1 MYNSIKKGRVPGNP
15 LIFAV
20 KFIHKQF
27 ALKHG
32 NLTKKQLDM
41 EITLHKYL
49 GGHANI
55 VQFFQAGE
63 NVDWKWIAMELAE
76 GGDLF
81 DKIES
86 DLGVGGDIAHVYFTQ
101 LISAV
106 TYMHSKGV
114 GHRDIKP
121 ENILL
126 SSEGNLKIADF
137 GLATLFNYNGQ
148 RKTCTSSCGSPPY
161 TAPEVL
167 LCNPTTAKQG
177 IGYYADQVD
186 IWSCGVVLF
195 VLLVGNTPWDEP
207 KAGSYEFDEYVA
219 TRGHPDDELWHRLPP
234 ATLTLLRG
242 MMSINLNARFSLKD
256 VQSHPWMSRRNPHID
271 QHGKL
276 VDPISLATEMFGRIH
291 IDFAEPST
299 TPRGSS
305 QTSHDAMDVDSKYP
319 NHLTTLRS
327 DTPTAE
333 IKFDWE
339 TRPQL
344 ANLRASQAGTG
355 IHSSLDDQL
364 SDDPVLSQF
373 APSSIVPLSLTQ
385 AARKF
390 GDILPSHSMTR
401 FVSTWSITSLLPVLV
416 SALQNSG
423 APVADPRSQEGSD
436 VAVWT
441 IKVRTS
447 DDRRCL
453 LKGEIVIER
462 IRTAENGEIVQVVFI
477 KTTGD
482 PVQWRRFFKRVVL
495 HCGGAVWRPEGQ

>member
-1 MYNSIKKGRVPGNP
+1 
-15 LIFAV
+15 
-20 KFIHKQF
+20 
-27 ALKHG
+27 
-32 NLTKKQLDM
+32 
-41 EITLHKYL
+41 
-49 GGHANI
+49 
-55 VQFFQAGE
+55 
-63 NVDWKWIAMELAE
+63 MELAE

-86 DLGVGGDIAHVYFTQ
+86 DLGVGEDIAHVYFTQ
-101 LISAV
+101 LIGAV
-106 TYMHSKGV
+106 SYMHSKGV

-137 GLATLFNYNGQ
+137 GLATLFDYQGQ
-148 RKTCTSSCGSPPY
+148 RKVCTSSCGSPPY

-167 LCNPTTAKQG
+167 LCNPGVAGKVV
-177 IGYYADQVD
+177 GYCADQVD
-186 IWSCGVVLF
+186 VWSCGVVLF

-219 TRGHPDDELWHRLPP
+219 TRGHPDDELWRRLPP

-242 MMSINLNARFSLKD
+242 MMNINLASRFSLKN
-256 VQSHPWMSRRNPHID
+256 VQSHPWTNRRNPHMD
-271 QHGKL
+271 QQGKL

-291 IDFAEPST
+291 IDFTEPST
-299 TPRGSS
+299 TPKGSPRIS
-305 QTSHDAMDVDSKYP
+305 QDAMDVDSKDS
-319 NHLTTLRS
+319 NHLDTLQS
-327 DTPTAE
+327 NTPTGE
-333 IKFDWE
+333 IMFDWE

-344 ANLRASQAGTG
+344 TNPRAPQG
-355 IHSSLDDQL
+355 IQSSLDDQL
-364 SDDPVLSQF
+364 SDDPALSQF
-373 APSSIVPLSLTQ
+373 APSSVVPLSLTQ

-401 FVSTWSITSLLPVLV
+401 FVSTWSITSLLPKLVL
-416 SALQNSG
+416 ALQNSG
-423 APVADPRSQEGSD
+423 APVSEPRSQESAD

-447 DDRRCL
+447 DDRRCP
-453 LKGEIVIER
+453 LKGEVVIER
-462 IRTAENGEIVQVVFI
+462 IRTAENGEIIQVVFI

-495 HCGGAVWRPEGQ
+495 HCGNAVWRPEGQ